1 MNGYSGIF
9 YCYTPGNSKKC
20 LISTG
25 LFTVDDLYQLNIK
38 LDEELKNI
46 KNNAI
51 MRWLNERMETC
62 L

>member
-1 MNGYSGIF
+1 MNGYCGIF
-9 YCYTPGNSKKC
+9 YWYAPGNSKKC